1 MNRILIAIGL
11 SVSLA
16 GLPALAQTTPE
27 VVDADGNGVWS
38 MEELQVTYPDLT
50 EEVFAAV
57 DTNADGQVD
66 QAEYDA
72 AVEAKLLAQ

>member
-1 MNRILIAIGL
+1 MNRFLIALGL

-16 GLPALAQTTPE
+16 GLPALAQTMPE
-27 VVDADGNGVWS
+27 VADTDGNGAWS
-38 MEELQVTYPDLT
+38 MEELLVAYPDLT
-50 EEVFAAV
+50 EEVFATV